1 MCTCII
7 NIHVKI
13 SDFVLTF
20 NLGFSAVSGIG
31 TFPSQQQQF
40 NMNQNIVSSPGNMPK
55 IGLSSLGSSFQTPL
69 MSTPK
74 MEQQS
79 EMFNA
84 ETIFNLEQASGVSVK
99 KTVET
104 PIFKNIPSKS
114 QVHRCTLLNDLLKRP
129 IEDNN
134 CLVMQKFLSS
144 FGNRQAFRTNTV
156 KGPDSFFYCVGKS
169 MHSEMPSDPAQIAAA
184 TCSGLTKYIADNKE
198 FCEVS

>member
-1 MCTCII
+1 
-7 NIHVKI
+7 
-13 SDFVLTF
+13 
-20 NLGFSAVSGIG
+20 
-31 TFPSQQQQF
+31 
-40 NMNQNIVSSPGNMPK
+40 
-55 IGLSSLGSSFQTPL
+55 

-74 MEQQS
+74 MEPQS

-84 ETIFNLEQASGVSVK
+84 ESIFNLEQASGVSVK
-99 KTVET
+99 KTAET

-129 IEDNN
+129 IEDND

-169 MHSEMPSDPAQIAAA
+169 MHSEMPSDPVQIAGA
-184 TCSGLTKYIADNKE
+184 TRSRLTKYIADNKE

>member
-1 MCTCII
+1 MCTCLI

-13 SDFVLTF
+13 SDLFLTF
-20 NLGFSAVSGIG
+20 NFGISGASGIC

-40 NMNQNIVSSPGNMPK
+40 NMNQNIVSHPGNMPK
-55 IGLSSLGSSFQTPL
+55 MGLSSLASSFQTPL

-84 ETIFNLEQASGVSVK
+84 ESIFNLEQASGVSVK
-99 KTVET
+99 KTAET

-114 QVHRCTLLNDLLKRP
+114 QVHRCTILNDLHKRP
-129 IEDNN
+129 IEDND
-134 CLVMQKFLSS
+134 CVVMQKFLSS
-144 FGNRQAFRTNTV
+144 FGNRQAFRTTTV
-156 KGPDSFFYCVGKS
+156 KGPDSFFYCV
-169 MHSEMPSDPAQIAAA
+169 HSEMPSDPAQIAVA
-184 TCSGLTKYIADNKE
+184 TRSGLTKYIADNKE

>member
-1 MCTCII
+1 
-7 NIHVKI
+7 
-13 SDFVLTF
+13 
-20 NLGFSAVSGIG
+20 
-31 TFPSQQQQF
+31 
-40 NMNQNIVSSPGNMPK
+40 MNQNIVSPPGNMPK
-55 IGLSSLGSSFQTPL
+55 MGLSSLASSFQTPL

-84 ETIFNLEQASGVSVK
+84 ESIFNLEQASGVSVK
-99 KTVET
+99 KTAET

-114 QVHRCTLLNDLLKRP
+114 QVHHCTILNDLLKRP
-129 IEDNN
+129 IEDND
-134 CLVMQKFLSS
+134 CVVMQKFLSS
-144 FGNRQAFRTNTV
+144 FGNRQAFRTTTV

-184 TCSGLTKYIADNKE
+184 THSGLTKYIADNKE

>member
-1 MCTCII
+1 MI

-99 KTVET
+99 KTAET

-129 IEDNN
+129 IEDND

-169 MHSEMPSDPAQIAAA
+169 MHSEMLSDPAQIAAA
-184 TCSGLTKYIADNKE
+184 TRSRLTKYIADNKE

>member
-1 MCTCII
+1 MI

-20 NLGFSAVSGIG
+20 NLGFPAVSGIG
-31 TFPSQQQQF
+31 TFPSQPQQF
-40 NMNQNIVSSPGNMPK
+40 NMNQNIVSPPGNMPK
-55 IGLSSLGSSFQTPL
+55 IGLSSLGLSFQTPL

-79 EMFNA
+79 EMFNV

-99 KTVET
+99 KTAET

-114 QVHRCTLLNDLLKRP
+114 QVHHCTLLNDLLKRP
-129 IEDNN
+129 IEDND

-184 TCSGLTKYIADNKE
+184 TRSGLTKHIADNKE

>member
-1 MCTCII
+1 MSKFRI
-7 NIHVKI
+7 
-13 SDFVLTF
+13 FFLTF
-20 NLGFSAVSGIG
+20 NFGISGASGIG

-40 NMNQNIVSSPGNMPK
+40 NMNQNIVSPPGNMPK
-55 IGLSSLGSSFQTPL
+55 MGLSSLGSSFQTPL
-69 MSTPK
+69 MSTLK

-84 ETIFNLEQASGVSVK
+84 ESIFNLEQASGVSVK
-99 KTVET
+99 KTAET

-114 QVHRCTLLNDLLKRP
+114 QVHHCTLLNDLLKRP
-129 IEDNN
+129 IEDND

-169 MHSEMPSDPAQIAAA
+169 MHSEMPLDPVQIAAA
-184 TCSGLTKYIADNKE
+184 TRSGLTKYIADNKE

>member
-13 SDFVLTF
+13 SDLFLTF
-20 NLGFSAVSGIG
+20 NFGISGASGIG

-40 NMNQNIVSSPGNMPK
+40 NMNQNIVSPLGNMPK
-55 IGLSSLGSSFQTPL
+55 MGLSSLASSLQTPL

-84 ETIFNLEQASGVSVK
+84 ESIFNLEQASGVSVK
-99 KTVET
+99 KTAET

-114 QVHRCTLLNDLLKRP
+114 QVHHCTILNDLLKRP
-129 IEDNN
+129 IEDND
-134 CLVMQKFLSS
+134 CVVMQKFLSS
-144 FGNRQAFRTNTV
+144 FGNRQAFRTTTV

-184 TCSGLTKYIADNKE
+184 THSGLTKYIADNKE